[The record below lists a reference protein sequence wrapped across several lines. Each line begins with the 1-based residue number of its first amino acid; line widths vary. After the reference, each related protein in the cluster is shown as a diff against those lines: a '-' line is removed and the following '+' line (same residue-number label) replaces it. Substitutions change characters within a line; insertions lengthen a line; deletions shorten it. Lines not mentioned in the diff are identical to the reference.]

1 MASTAPSG
9 TSTRRRTKAQERE
22 RSRRRRADATR
33 TAAGPGGAGLRPTA
47 AQAGNGNGHG
57 DGMVGQSS
65 PPSVEEV
72 LRTTQGPGPRLLPG
86 RAALGAAAKLAL
98 HPQVVGERGL
108 ELAGEL

>member
-1 MASTAPSG
+1 MASTAQSG

-22 RSRRRRADATR
+22 RSRRRRADARR
-33 TAAGPGGAGLRPTA
+33 TAAGAGGAGLRPGA
-47 AQAGNGNGHG
+47 AQAGQGNG
-57 DGMVGQSS
+57 DGMVGQSK
-65 PPSVEEV
+65 PPSVEEL